1 MFLNKEFLSV
11 YEKLS
16 TINESPEKANFRQG
30 TVEAGKGVNLADCRM
45 IASDVVD
52 IRGHL
57 EESACLLYNGVLT
70 RVAASVLP
78 FRDGPE
84 GKEVFLKLWR
94 SAVYLLGGGV
104 DLNKDGTDP
113 TRTVA
118 REAIE
123 ESNMKLTNIK
133 DSGASYW
140 EYSKKPWVVKHVAN
154 PEDRWEGYYT
164 WLFTADYNGAG
175 SNDLPEEEGN
185 FRWYKVSDILARPDT
200 KKLSFIKQAIINLGY
215 DKLSETVLEED
226 ALTEAK
232 QVGLVSYAIRKSTMS
247 KQHPLMS
254 LENILKSKVIFAS
267 KEDTKGS
274 GDYVSLSRDLLS
286 HLKGGTDW
294 SCGLVLDGDRLS
306 DKYKISAIN
315 ANSLVYFG
323 EKQNGKQLV
332 LRNISKYQARD
343 KEGNFVP
350 DEFIYRVAMTG
361 SGFITDIT
369 ATMYDILKTIMLSY
383 NAKLAVKSG
392 GWASDKYKNKTNAE
406 VKNFYQLTGETP
418 LKSRDA
424 WLAYLQKIKEE
435 NPESVPGWFDDVADK
450 LASNVSQPWMKVGTR
465 MIKGVPAS
473 KSDYD
478 WICVETCGYNT
489 TNSGLILRIGT
500 EENPGELRTYA
511 DEIKTKYNV
520 DVTDPNFFRQL
531 GGKYAD
537 EAEERVRARLVTF
550 IERHYTATTGTA
562 EKRTVSGINI
572 EGCIKAI
579 LIHEKHKM
587 AFELPEEELLKR
599 NNLYLYDKGEYLDGK
614 TVELPDGTK
623 VKKDIRIENIK
634 GIAQVALSIRKIAEQ
649 LSIPI
654 ILYNDL
660 DSNIDIIKQ
669 IT

>member
-140 EYSKKPWVVKHVAN
+140 EYSKKPWVVKHVAD

-306 DKYKISAIN
+306 DKYKISAITLFLS
-315 ANSLVYFG
+315 NS
-323 EKQNGKQLV
+323 NSS
-332 LRNISKYQARD
+332 NIS
-343 KEGNFVP
+343 
-350 DEFIYRVAMTG
+350 
-361 SGFITDIT
+361 
-369 ATMYDILKTIMLSY
+369 
-383 NAKLAVKSG
+383 
-392 GWASDKYKNKTNAE
+392 
-406 VKNFYQLTGETP
+406 
-418 LKSRDA
+418 
-424 WLAYLQKIKEE
+424 
-435 NPESVPGWFDDVADK
+435 
-450 LASNVSQPWMKVGTR
+450 
-465 MIKGVPAS
+465 
-473 KSDYD
+473 
-478 WICVETCGYNT
+478 
-489 TNSGLILRIGT
+489 
-500 EENPGELRTYA
+500 
-511 DEIKTKYNV
+511 
-520 DVTDPNFFRQL
+520 
-531 GGKYAD
+531 
-537 EAEERVRARLVTF
+537 
-550 IERHYTATTGTA
+550 
-562 EKRTVSGINI
+562 
-572 EGCIKAI
+572 
-579 LIHEKHKM
+579 
-587 AFELPEEELLKR
+587 
-599 NNLYLYDKGEYLDGK
+599 
-614 TVELPDGTK
+614 
-623 VKKDIRIENIK
+623 
-634 GIAQVALSIRKIAEQ
+634 
-649 LSIPI
+649 
-654 ILYNDL
+654 
-660 DSNIDIIKQ
+660 
-669 IT
+669 

>member
-1 MFLNKEFLSV
+1 MFLNEEFLSI

-16 TINESPEKANFRQG
+16 NLNESTAFKQG
-30 TVEAGKGVNLADCRM
+30 TVEAGKGVNLASCKM

-52 IRGHL
+52 VRGEI
-57 EESACLLYNGVLT
+57 EESACLIYNGVLT

-104 DLNKDGTDP
+104 DLKKDGIDP
-113 TRTVA
+113 VKTVL

-123 ESNMKLTNIK
+123 ESNMKLNNVK

-140 EYSKKPWVVKHVAN
+140 EYSKKPWVEKHVAE
-154 PEDRWEGYYT
+154 PSERWEGYYT
-164 WLFTADYNGAG
+164 WLFTADYAG
-175 SNDLPEEEGN
+175 SADNEAPEEAGN
-185 FRWYKVSDILARPDT
+185 FRWHKVSDILAKPDT
-200 KKLSFIKQAIINLGY
+200 KKLRFIKQAIINMGY
-215 DKLSETVLEED
+215 DKVEDSVLEED

-232 QVGLVSYAIRKSTMS
+232 QVGLVSYAIRKSAAS
-247 KQHPLMS
+247 KQHPLIS

-274 GDYVSLSRDLLS
+274 GDYVSLSRNLLS

-294 SCGLVLDGDRLS
+294 SCGLVLDGDKLS

-323 EKQNGKQLV
+323 DKQSGKQLV

-343 KEGNFVP
+343 KEGNLIP
-350 DEFIYRVAMTG
+350 GEFLYRAAMMG
-361 SGFITDIT
+361 SGFITDIS

-383 NAKLAVKSG
+383 NAKLAVKSS

-406 VKNFYQLTGETP
+406 VKNFYQLTGDKSI
-418 LKSRDA
+418 KSRDA
-424 WLAYLQKIKEE
+424 WLRYLQKIKEE
-435 NPESVPGWFDDVADK
+435 DPENVPGWFDGVADK
-450 LASNVSQPWMKVGTR
+450 LDNNIGQPWLKIGTR
-465 MIKGVPAS
+465 MSKGVPSS
-473 KSDYD
+473 KSEYD

-489 TNSGLILRIGT
+489 ANSGLVLRIGS

-511 DEIKTKYNV
+511 DEIKSKYNV
-520 DVTDPNFFRQL
+520 DVTDPNFFKQL

-537 EAEERVRARLVTF
+537 ETEERVKARLITF
-550 IERHYTATTGTA
+550 IERHFTATTGTS

-572 EGCIKAI
+572 AGCIKGI

-587 AFELPEEELLKR
+587 AFELPEAELINK
-599 NNLYLYDKGEYLDGK
+599 NTLYLYDNGEYLDGK
-614 TVELPDGTK
+614 IKELPDGTRI
-623 VKKDIRIENIK
+623 KKDIRIDNIK
-634 GIAQVALSIRKIAEQ
+634 GLTQIALSIRKLSEQ
-649 LSIPI
+649 LNIPI
-654 ILYNDL
+654 ILYNDRS
-660 DSNIDIIKQ
+660 SNIDIIKQ
-669 IT
+669 IN